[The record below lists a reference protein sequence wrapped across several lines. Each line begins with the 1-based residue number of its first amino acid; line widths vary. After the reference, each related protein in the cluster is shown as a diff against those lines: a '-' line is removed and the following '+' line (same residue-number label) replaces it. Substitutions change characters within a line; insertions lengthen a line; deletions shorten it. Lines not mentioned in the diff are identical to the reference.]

1 MIEKKKTRHFHA
13 GKLRKTVGGIEFVEV
28 AESNGKVFVSE
39 DGRIITAHKPTPWLG
54 SIDPSTGYVKIS
66 VANKSAYVHRIVFEV
81 LTGTEIPDDREI
93 DHIDA
98 TRTNNRLSNLRI
110 VTKVENCQNPITA
123 ERRATALAKLIAAAR
138 RTWETDRDRMLRKAL
153 ENIRRAQDKW
163 RTAPDEMRSY
173 LQKAIDGNKKK
184 VVAVNVATG
193 VSVGPF
199 ETMTEASR
207 ATGVHLSDISYAAS
221 GKLKTAGG
229 YVWKVVK
236 YV

>member
-1 MIEKKKTRHFHA
+1 MSEKKNTRHFHA
-13 GKLRKTVGGIEFVEV
+13 GKQRKTFDGVEFVEV
-28 AESNGKVFVSE
+28 AKSNGKVFVSE
-39 DGRIITAHKPTPWLG
+39 DGRVITARKPTPWLG
-54 SIDPSTGYVKIS
+54 SVDPSTGYVKIS
-66 VANKSAYVHRIVFEV
+66 IANKPAYVHRIVFEV

-93 DHIDA
+93 DHVDT

-110 VTKVENCQNPITA
+110 VTRAENCQNPITV
-123 ERRATALAKLIAAAR
+123 ERRATVLAKLITAAR
-138 RTWETDRDRMLRKAL
+138 RTWETDRDRMLHRAL
-153 ENIRRAQDKW
+153 ENVRRAQDKW

-173 LQKAIDGNKKK
+173 LQKAVDGNKKK

-193 VSVGPF
+193 VSIGPF

-207 ATGVHLSDISYAAS
+207 ATGVCLSDISYAAS

>member
-1 MIEKKKTRHFHA
+1 MSTKVQARHFHA
-13 GKLRKTVGGIEFVEV
+13 GKLRKEIDGVEFVEV
-28 AESNGKVFVSE
+28 LESHGRVFVSE
-39 DGRIITAHKPTPWLG
+39 DGRVITARKPTPWLG
-54 SIDPSTGYVKIS
+54 SVDPSTGYVKIS
-66 VANKSAYVHRIVFEV
+66 VANKSAYVHRVVFEV

-93 DHIDA
+93 DHVDA

-110 VTKVENCQNPITA
+110 VTKIENCQNPITA

-138 RTWETDRDRMLRKAL
+138 RTWETDCDRMLHRAL
-153 ENIRRAQDKW
+153 ENVRRAQDKW

-173 LQKAIDGNKKK
+173 LQKAVDGNKKK

-193 VSVGPF
+193 VSIGPF

-207 ATGVHLSDISYAAS
+207 VTGVHLSDISCAAS

>member
-1 MIEKKKTRHFHA
+1 MSSGKDTRHFHA
-13 GKLRKTVGGIEFVEV
+13 GKQRKMLDGVEYVEV

-39 DGRIITAHKPTPWLG
+39 DGRVITARKPTPWLG
-54 SIDPSTGYVKIS
+54 SVDPSTGYVKIS
-66 VANKSAYVHRIVFEV
+66 IANKPAYVHRIVFEV

-93 DHIDA
+93 DHVDT

-110 VTKVENCQNPITA
+110 VTRAENCQNPITV
-123 ERRATALAKLIAAAR
+123 ERQAAVLAKLLTAAR
-138 RTWETDRDRMLRKAL
+138 RTWETDRDRMRHRAL
-153 ENIRRAQDKW
+153 ENVRRAQDKW

-173 LQKAIDGNKKK
+173 LQKAVDGNKKK

-193 VSVGPF
+193 VSIGPF

-207 ATGVHLSDISYAAS
+207 ATGVCLSDISYAAS